1 VYVYGLT
8 FALCSVI
15 VNFFVYRYI
24 RLLDQVID
32 YQMNTIGHADT
43 SMVTF
48 SAASFVRN
56 TDDKMDSATDRC
68 RSPSEASSCSS
79 LCDAD
84 SCIDDFLS

>member
-1 VYVYGLT
+1 MQYYQLK
-8 FALCSVI
+8 
-15 VNFFVYRYI
+15 FVTYRYI

-32 YQMNTIGHADT
+32 YQMNTIGHIDT

-48 SAASFVRN
+48 STASFVRH
-56 TDDKMDSATDRC
+56 DDKTDSAASRRRT
-68 RSPSEASSCSS
+68 PSVASSCSS